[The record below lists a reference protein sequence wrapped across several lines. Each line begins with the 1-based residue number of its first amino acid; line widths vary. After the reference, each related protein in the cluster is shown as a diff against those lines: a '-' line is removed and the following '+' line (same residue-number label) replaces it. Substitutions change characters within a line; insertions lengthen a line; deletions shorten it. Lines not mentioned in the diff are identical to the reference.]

1 MPDPV
6 RPTAPRTPS
15 PGITARV
22 PRPGEEFQEIGHCGG
37 QVTVTV
43 VTDRDGRRGVSFGLQ
58 NSSPTPAAW
67 FGVYAL
73 PQGIPVGTIQLGGI
87 GQPWNPAP
95 HRTCLPVF
103 IASDSTGL
111 FGHSCAACETYW
123 RSQAAG
129 AAWPLTC
136 PGCGYRG
143 STHELL
149 TEGQRRFVA
158 AFCEFTVDAMSSGT
172 DGEHVIDIDKIAETV
187 QAGQPLPAFYYTEES
202 QQHHYTCAACG
213 NADDILGRYG
223 YCSCC
228 GTRNDLQELTQTIE
242 TIQQKTRERLTAKER
257 LEAAVPDAVSAFDST
272 ARQYAKQLARRVP
285 MIPARRTPLEGALY
299 HQVAARAEELKSWFD
314 IDLFRGLDPDDV
326 AFVRRMFAR
335 RHVYEHNGGE
345 VDARYLEESGD
356 ATVKVKQRLREDPES
371 VFRLTGLVLKMAKN
385 LHEGFH
391 ALFPPEAMPI
401 RLHEEQQARLEAY
414 RRQHT
419 QPGPPT
425 A

>member
-1 MPDPV
+1 MCSLSTLRRAGRSYCRGENGP
-6 RPTAPRTPS
+6 RSRFGQTAE
-15 PGITARV
+15 G
-22 PRPGEEFQEIGHCGG
+22 
-37 QVTVTV
+37 
-43 VTDRDGRRGVSFGLQ
+43 
-58 NSSPTPAAW
+58 PAAVDRQAC
-67 FGVYAL
+67 GSPPGLEVLCSHVYAA
-73 PQGIPVGTIQLGGI
+73 VY
-87 GQPWNPAP
+87 N
-95 HRTCLPVF
+95 
-103 IASDSTGL
+103 
-111 FGHSCAACETYW
+111 
-123 RSQAAG
+123 
-129 AAWPLTC
+129 
-136 PGCGYRG
+136 
-143 STHELL
+143 
-149 TEGQRRFVA
+149 
-158 AFCEFTVDAMSSGT
+158 
-172 DGEHVIDIDKIAETV
+172 
-187 QAGQPLPAFYYTEES
+187 
-202 QQHHYTCAACG
+202 TCAACG

-228 GTRNDLQELTQTIE
+228 GARNDLQELTQTIE

-356 ATVKVKQRLREDPES
+356 ATVKVKQRRREDPES